1 MTGTKEDKDASRG
14 RADRHGAGRAGDEP
28 AYRALGIAAGM
39 GAFLGSGAII
49 ALSATLAL
57 WQQTL
62 GLDSIEVGMLSA
74 ALMFAFAIGSFG
86 GGFVADRLGLT
97 ATFNLTMPVCAA
109 AFALCAG
116 AFGFWML
123 LAGVTLA
130 GLAAGIELPVAL
142 SVMGRD
148 IRHAALRTKA
158 IGNSQVLWSSGIL
171 GSYVLAL
178 AASPLHAAGARM
190 VYAVLAAVAALTGA
204 WRLCD
209 RRFTALR
216 AETTVIGAGAN
227 DVGSRGGDSHGGS
240 ARDGGA
246 AASTSLREVLRG
258 TDGLGRPYARTFAL
272 IALFYL
278 MWNLMANSINQ
289 FQTYLLV
296 VQHATQRQAVAV
308 GIAAAVLCVAGG
320 MVYTRVTSK
329 RGRQVMFWL
338 GAAMQ
343 VAAMI
348 VMAAGG
354 TVAATVAAVLMFQ
367 FFCNFAGEM
376 NAKVW
381 TQKSFPGGVSTQAQ
395 SLILGLSRF
404 PCAVA
409 SLLLPTFM
417 VPGTIGAL
425 LWAFVAVAAASAL
438 FGALFVIGDRNGR

>member
-1 MTGTKEDKDASRG
+1 MTDTEADTNAVREHANQGGPG
-14 RADRHGAGRAGDEP
+14 RDGDE
-28 AYRALGIAAGM
+28 AACRALGIAAGM
-39 GAFLGSGAII
+39 GAFLGSSAII

-74 ALMFAFAIGSFG
+74 ALMFAFAIGSFAG
-86 GGFVADRLGLT
+86 GIVADRLGLT

-116 AFGFWML
+116 AFGFWIL

-216 AETTVIGAGAN
+216 AGTTVMGAGAK
-227 DVGSRGGDSHGGS
+227 DDGSRGGDSRGGRS
-240 ARDGGA
+240 RDGA
-246 AASTSLREVLRG
+246 ANSTSLRAVLRG

-296 VQHATQRQAVAV
+296 VQHATQGQAVAV

-329 RGRQVMFWL
+329 RGRQIMFWL

-343 VAAMI
+343 IAAMI

-354 TVAATVAAVLMFQ
+354 TMAATVAAVLLFQ

-381 TQKSFPGGVSTQAQ
+381 TQKSFPGEVSTQAQ

-438 FGALFVIGDRNGR
+438 FGALFVVGDRNSR